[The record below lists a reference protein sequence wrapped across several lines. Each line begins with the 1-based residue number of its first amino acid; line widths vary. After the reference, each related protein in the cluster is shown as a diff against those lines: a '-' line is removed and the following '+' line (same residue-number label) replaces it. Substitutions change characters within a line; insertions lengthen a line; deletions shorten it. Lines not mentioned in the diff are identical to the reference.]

1 MNRVVKEL
9 KKYKSL
15 HEIHKLYYDNIGVA
29 FLDSSMVNDLGKYS
43 ILGIDPYLTV
53 KEIEGKL
60 YINDVVSEEKFEI
73 FLENYLKEKY
83 QENNTGLPIIR
94 GGIGYLSYEYGK
106 KFEKIKS
113 ENIPTARVWDAV
125 FYFYKHFIIEDRHLK
140 KIYIIGDAI
149 EEIENIEKEIEA
161 IRIFKNDIDKS
172 GFLSDNYIGQKGC
185 IKENSVSAKGF
196 DNKYI
201 EDIVEKEKYIEKI
214 RKLQEYIKEGHVYV
228 ANLTKTFVIKSNKK
242 PYSVF
247 CDLRRNNPSP
257 FGAYINYGDFQIISS
272 SPERF
277 INIEDNKI
285 ETRPIKGT
293 RKRGN
298 NQEEDDILIEELKNS
313 EKEKSELV
321 MVVDLE
327 RNDLNHICNRAGVEV
342 TDLFKIETYATVHH
356 LVAEI
361 KGRLKDNWRFDE
373 VMEAVFPGGSITGT
387 PKIRAMEIIEELEDA
402 QRGIYT
408 GSIGYI
414 GFDRKID
421 LNIVI
426 RTAVH
431 QEGKYFI
438 GSGGGITYD
447 SDGEFEYEEVLQK
460 ASAIIEAVKE

>member
-172 GFLSDNYIGQKGC
+172 GFLSDNYIG
-185 IKENSVSAKGF
+185 A
-196 DNKYI
+196 
-201 EDIVEKEKYIEKI
+201 
-214 RKLQEYIKEGHVYV
+214 EGMY
-228 ANLTKTFVIKSNKK
+228 
-242 PYSVF
+242 
-247 CDLRRNNPSP
+247 
-257 FGAYINYGDFQIISS
+257 
-272 SPERF
+272 
-277 INIEDNKI
+277 
-285 ETRPIKGT
+285 
-293 RKRGN
+293 KR
-298 NQEEDDILIEELKNS
+298 E
-313 EKEKSELV
+313 
-321 MVVDLE
+321 
-327 RNDLNHICNRAGVEV
+327 
-342 TDLFKIETYATVHH
+342 
-356 LVAEI
+356 
-361 KGRLKDNWRFDE
+361 
-373 VMEAVFPGGSITGT
+373 
-387 PKIRAMEIIEELEDA
+387 
-402 QRGIYT
+402 
-408 GSIGYI
+408 
-414 GFDRKID
+414 
-421 LNIVI
+421 
-426 RTAVH
+426 
-431 QEGKYFI
+431 
-438 GSGGGITYD
+438 
-447 SDGEFEYEEVLQK
+447 
-460 ASAIIEAVKE
+460 